1 MKKMTDEEQNYVVD
15 TSFSWA
21 DEISIHE
28 FCILSKSKIDEYKKK
43 LSTYDDNYVFEYG
56 CGTNEIAYLT
66 KSRLM
71 DMLNLADPIPKE
83 KIKVINEF
91 VPYACRTSDL
101 FEELLEVDDSE
112 KIDSKDI
119 FPVKMHRL
127 LNAAFEESKNSNLV
141 FK

>member
-1 MKKMTDEEQNYVVD
+1 MKKTTNEEQNYFVD
-15 TSFSWA
+15 TSFSWD

-43 LSTYDDNYVFEYG
+43 LSTYDDNHVFEYG
-56 CGTNEIAYLT
+56 CGTNEIAYLP

-71 DMLNLADPIPKE
+71 NMLDLAYPISKE

-101 FEELLEVDDSE
+101 FEELLEVDENVDEQESY
-112 KIDSKDI
+112 
-119 FPVKMHRL
+119 PQKMIRML
-127 LNAAFEESKNSNLV
+127 DKAYEESKKSTLV